1 MARAF
6 SLRSGGMSRK
16 PRLKDQ
22 IDALLRGPAPA
33 EQGDPDAFDGQ
44 HDAMA
49 LGTLSDDD
57 VAAQPEGA
65 DAAPRARAGEKMR
78 LRADIEL
85 PEEYQGRVVSRRKA
99 LKTAGARWAPDSAD
113 EGSGGASDSNN
124 GASTDEDEDSEG
136 TAKSDED
143 GDEGEG
149 EEEEDEEVGSQDGEE
164 EDDEEEEAGR
174 ENPATRELEDLEES
188 QQANVMKLVQVAS
201 SDREKAVHARNQRA
215 LSDIVLEA
223 RIRLQR
229 PLALAARLPRGA
241 AMQAFAESAESDL
254 QPVVKDARGEARG
267 LVEQLLALRG
277 AICAGN
283 AALPNPSGWQTRAGG
298 KRARQEE
305 VEELWRRV
313 EAADA
318 ELETFR
324 DTTIDK
330 WNTKVML
337 GSGAKGGTKFK
348 ALNQS
353 VLTQTANVLQD
364 MHRLVRRTRV
374 KRSRYS
380 VLGAALVPDLVQDG
394 ADAGEE
400 GGGDG
405 SEGEG
410 LEGRRS
416 LKEEVDEEA
425 FDDTDFYQLLLRDLI
440 ESSSSSQASDLQ
452 QQLRTAR
459 RAAGKAGRVV
469 DTKASKGRKLRYED
483 SCTCSCTSSWFALSQ
498 CDCLPWEQ

>member
-1 MARAF
+1 
-6 SLRSGGMSRK
+6 MSRK

-99 LKTAGARWAPDSAD
+99 LKTAGARRAPDSAD
-113 EGSGGASDSNN
+113 EGSGGASDSDN
-124 GASTDEDEDSEG
+124 GATTDEDEDSEG

-164 EDDEEEEAGR
+164 EDEEEEEAGR

-223 RIRLQR
+223 RIRLQK

-241 AMQAFAESAESDL
+241 AMAAFAESAESDL

-364 MHRLVRRTRV
+364 MHRLVRRSRV

-483 SCTCSCTSSWFALSQ
+483 SCTGSCTCSWLALSQ
-498 CDCLPWEQ
+498 YHCLPREQ